1 MRPYNP
7 QTDGPGGKGAFL
19 SGFADFLRT
28 RNPARYTS
36 RVGGADSSTIALFAA
51 EGTEAQ
57 ALQHSLGL
65 HEKVSGPMPIRRGVF
80 AGKRIVLLEAG
91 IGKAAAASAVTYAQT
106 RFNPEFAIW
115 VGVAGALNPAF
126 QPLDLVVAFDAVQYD
141 VDMVAFGRKPG
152 ELATGERFI
161 HADPE
166 LSHQLYQA
174 AVRLS
179 FPVYWGRLASAD
191 RFLADPAAS
200 RQVRQTFAAD
210 AVEMEGAAALW
221 AARNLGL
228 RMALVR
234 AISDGAGEEASE
246 SFEVLLESASAR
258 LGALL
263 AEVLES

>member
-1 MRPYNP
+1 MS
-7 QTDGPGGKGAFL
+7 Q
-19 SGFADFLRT
+19 ADT
-28 RNPARYTS
+28 RA
-36 RVGGADSSTIALFAA
+36 IALFAA

-57 ALQHSLGL
+57 ALREKLEL
-65 HEKVSGPMPIRRGVF
+65 HEKMDGPMPIHRGIF
-80 AGKRIVLLEAG
+80 AGKEIVLLEAG
-91 IGKAAAASAVTYAQT
+91 VGKAAAAATVTYAHT
-106 RFNPEFAIW
+106 RFNPKFAVW

-141 VDMVAFGRKPG
+141 VDITAFGRKPG

-161 HADPE
+161 RPDPE
-166 LSHQLYQA
+166 LSHQLYQT
-174 AVRLS
+174 AVGLS

-191 RFLADPAAS
+191 RFLADPNTAH
-200 RQVRQTFAAD
+200 QVRQIFAAD

-221 AARNLGL
+221 AARSLGL

-234 AISDGAGEEASE
+234 AISDGAGEEANE

-263 AEVLES
+263 AGFLEA